1 MEIEDIK
8 RRIFALR
15 DEEYAAFTRKLI
27 PGMSEGY
34 IIGVRTP
41 ALRLLAKEIV
51 RAGGE
56 EPFLNRLPHDSF
68 EENLLHAFILGI
80 KKMKIEESVG
90 RVGLFLPFVDNW
102 AVCDQFVVKGFSKY
116 PDAVYPFLQKC
127 MGSDHLYTRRFGI
140 VNAMRFFL
148 DEKFRPSMFDDVSSA
163 VTGDYYVR
171 MAVAWYFATALA
183 KQWDAA
189 FPYLSSGR
197 FDATLLRMTL
207 RKARESFRLSE
218 WQKEQLKSIALG
230 RG

>member
-1 MEIEDIK
+1 MEIEYIK

-15 DEEYAAFTRKLI
+15 DEEYATFVSKLI

-51 RAGGE
+51 RDGGYE
-56 EPFLNRLPHDSF
+56 AFLNRLPHDSF
-68 EENLLHAFILGI
+68 EENLLHAFILGL
-80 KKMKIEESVG
+80 KKMAIEESIE

-102 AVCDQFVVKGFSKY
+102 AVCDQFVVKGFSKHL
-116 PDAVYPFLQKC
+116 DTVYPFLRKC

-148 DEKFRPSMFDDVSSA
+148 DEKFRPSMFDDVSSS
-163 VTGDYYVR
+163 VTEDYYVR

-189 FPYLSSGR
+189 FPYLSSGGLE
-197 FDATLLRMTL
+197 ATLLRLTL

-218 WQKEQLKSIALG
+218 WQKVQLKSIAVG
-230 RG
+230 RE

>member
-15 DEEYAAFTRKLI
+15 DEEYAAFTSKLI

-80 KKMKIEESVG
+80 KKMTLRDFRNTPMPYI
-90 RVGLFLPFVDNW
+90 PFCKSAWV
-102 AVCDQFVVKGFSKY
+102 ATIFTPAASALSMPCAFS
-116 PDAVYPFLQKC
+116 L
-127 MGSDHLYTRRFGI
+127 TR
-140 VNAMRFFL
+140 
-148 DEKFRPSMFDDVSSA
+148 SSA
-163 VTGDYYVR
+163 PQCST
-171 MAVAWYFATALA
+171 M
-183 KQWDAA
+183 
-189 FPYLSSGR
+189 YLRPLPGTIMCVWPLHGILQRRSPNSG
-197 FDATLLRMTL
+197 TLLFPTSL
-207 RKARESFRLSE
+207 RADLTRLCF
-218 WQKEQLKSIALG
+218 A
-230 RG
+230 